1 MFVGVGGGGGGLGW
15 FVKSKCLAAHSD
27 SFCHVF
33 LNRSGKMERDEV
45 MVALYIF
52 KAQRPLC

>member
-1 MFVGVGGGGGGLGW
+1 MGGWLGW

-52 KAQRPLC
+52 KAQRPVC